1 MALPSRASQGARPY
15 HGHRLRHRHA
25 APDASRVSR
34 RCHGSDW
41 LLALAVAVVCI
52 LPGSAAAPE
61 APRQEAAPDPAS
73 AAPPAGAAGA
83 PGSPERPADS
93 REGVAADAPQTAPAA
108 PAIRV
113 GAARIEQ
120 LGPRRYLFS
129 GDVDIRHQNMR
140 LQADEV
146 EYDETTHQCQARGHV
161 VLEEGTSHLTGDQ
174 VDLNLETRL
183 ATIRNAYGEME
194 PDLIVEA
201 ESLEKIGEERY
212 RISHARVTSCT
223 QPTPYWSF
231 RVGKGTINLGGYA
244 HLRNVSFQI
253 DRVPVVYIPY
263 LMWPAKENRAS
274 GLLMPQYGYSQ
285 KRGAIVD
292 TAWYWAPARN
302 FDSTL
307 YLDYLEK
314 DGLGTGLE
322 TRWLPSENGRFRF
335 TGYYIDERIEDPV
348 TLEPEGVRYR
358 FHMDGKEQLPGG
370 WQMLAD
376 LNQVSDFDFYLDFER
391 DLRSATHSSTASA
404 LNFTRAW
411 SFYTL
416 NVRGERRAQ
425 LLSRD
430 DVLVQR
436 RQPEIEWRGRSRQL
450 GHSPFYFAFETS
462 AVSLER
468 EFSYGRFDAFPQ
480 IRAPIR
486 PAPWIEIT
494 PSVAVRETVY
504 TRQLDPSGLEPALD
518 ESLRRGLLQTSLDIL
533 GPRLSRVHQTPG
545 WRYSPRV
552 KTVLEPRVSYTY
564 IPGARFSGAG
574 SAASVPL
581 FDEIDTLA
589 AEINRAA
596 YSLTARWFALR
607 PTEARQDSLA
617 LPRRVPLPGLAPEP
631 QTPAEAAST
640 APGAGA
646 APSRSAPVVAP
657 SGADPS
663 GAAAAPAVEG
673 AAQTAPAKADEPPT
687 SPVEF
692 ATLTLSQAYGF
703 NAPQSVLRDVLGS
716 TIDTSDYSPVNAN
729 LRINPTSHQSLNLSA
744 TYNILRRTVEQTTLS
759 TDVRW
764 GDQTLGLTWFLGN
777 GVDTD
782 QSQLRLFA
790 GGALFRRKL
799 TMSVETKV
807 DLQASDIQDQRYRIG
822 YNTQCC
828 GFLGE
833 YLGRDFSGS
842 SEKEYRFVVSLKGV
856 GKLFDLQQ
864 GVP

>member
-1 MALPSRASQGARPY
+1 MALPSRASQGARPC
-15 HGHRLRHRHA
+15 HGHRPRRRHA
-25 APDASRVSR
+25 GPDASRRV
-34 RCHGSDW
+34 
-41 LLALAVAVVCI
+41 LFLALAVAGVCI

-61 APRQEAAPDPAS
+61 EPRQEAAD
-73 AAPPAGAAGA
+73 AA
-83 PGSPERPADS
+83 
-93 REGVAADAPQTAPAA
+93 QTAPAA

-113 GAARIEQ
+113 GAERIEQ
-120 LGPRRYLFS
+120 LGPHRYLFS

-174 VDLNLETRL
+174 VELNLETRL
-183 ATIRNAYGEME
+183 ATIHNAYGEME

-201 ESLEKIGEERY
+201 ETLEKIGEERY

-244 HLRNVSFQI
+244 HLRNVTFQI

-263 LMWPAKENRAS
+263 LLWPAKEDRAS

-285 KRGAIVD
+285 KRGTILQ
-292 TAWYWAPARN
+292 TAWFWAPARN

-322 TRWLPSENGRFRF
+322 TRWLPDEHGRFRF

-358 FHMDGKEQLPGG
+358 FHLDGKEQLPGG

-376 LNQVSDFDFYLDFER
+376 LNQVSDFDYYLDFER
-391 DLRSATHSSTASA
+391 DLRGATHSSTPSA
-404 LNFTRAW
+404 LSFTRAW

-416 NVRGERRAQ
+416 DVRGERREQ
-425 LLSRD
+425 LLSGD

-462 AVSLER
+462 AAALER
-468 EFSYGRFDAFPQ
+468 EVSYGRFDAFPQ
-480 IRAPIR
+480 IRAPFR

-504 TRQLDPSGLEPALD
+504 TRQRDLSGLEPALD

-533 GPRLSRVHQTPG
+533 GPRFSRIHQTPG

-552 KTVLEPRVSYTY
+552 KTVLEPRVAYTY

-589 AEINRAA
+589 ADINRVA
-596 YSLTARWFALR
+596 YSLTTRWFALR
-607 PTEARQDSLA
+607 PTAARQDSLA
-617 LPRRVPLPGLAPEP
+617 LPRRVSLPGLAPEP

-646 APSRSAPVVAP
+646 APADSAPAGAASP
-657 SGADPS
+657 GADAS
-663 GAAAAPAVEG
+663 GAAAVPAAGG
-673 AAQTAPAKADEPPT
+673 AARTAPAKAEEPPA

-703 NAPQSVLRDVLGS
+703 NAPQSALG
-716 TIDTSDYSPVNAN
+716 TDTSDYSPVNAT
-729 LRINPTSHQSLNLSA
+729 LRVNPTSHQSLNLSA
-744 TYNILRRTVEQTTLS
+744 IYNILRRTVEQTTLS

-777 GVDTD
+777 GVDID

-799 TMSVETKV
+799 TMAVETKV